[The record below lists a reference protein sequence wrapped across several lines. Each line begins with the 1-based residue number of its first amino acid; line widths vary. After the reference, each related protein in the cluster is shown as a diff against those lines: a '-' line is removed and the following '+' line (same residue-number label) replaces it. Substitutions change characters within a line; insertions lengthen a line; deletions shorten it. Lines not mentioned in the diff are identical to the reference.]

1 MSYNDIFLPKYTF
14 HIHTLFFVHALSMI
28 KMIALVT
35 DRKRFWR
42 GGKDEME

>member
-1 MSYNDIFLPKYTF
+1 MSYNDFFPHKYTF
-14 HIHTLFFVHALSMI
+14 HIHTLFFEHALSMI
-28 KMIALVT
+28 KTIALVT